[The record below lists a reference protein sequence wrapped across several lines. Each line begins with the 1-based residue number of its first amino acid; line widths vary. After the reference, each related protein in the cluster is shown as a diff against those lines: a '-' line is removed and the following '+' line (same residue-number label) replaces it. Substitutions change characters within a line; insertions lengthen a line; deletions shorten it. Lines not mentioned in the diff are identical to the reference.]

1 MLVEYALAV
10 KPQVKKVFL
19 VHGEEAPAMAL
30 KGKLAENGLTEV
42 YYPELHSSV
51 EI

>member
-1 MLVEYALAV
+1 LLIRYATTV
-10 KPQVKKVFL
+10 KGSVRKIFL
-19 VHGEEAPAMAL
+19 VHGEEKQAGIL
-30 KGKLAENGLTEV
+30 TDKLMEQNMREV

>member
-1 MLVEYALAV
+1 MA
-10 KPQVKKVFL
+10 KKNL
-19 VHGEEAPAMAL
+19 LRCSREKL
-30 KGKLAENGLTEV
+30 KEQNMREV